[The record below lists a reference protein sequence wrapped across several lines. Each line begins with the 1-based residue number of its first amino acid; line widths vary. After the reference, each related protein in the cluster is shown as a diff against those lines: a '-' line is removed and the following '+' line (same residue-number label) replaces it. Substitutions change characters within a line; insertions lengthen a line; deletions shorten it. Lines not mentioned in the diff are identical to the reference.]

1 MHLLF
6 SAVLL
11 GLQPH
16 TEWYLPPD
24 QKNYKLHVARSE
36 SIRLLLWT
44 ILRMLCWQTALMR
57 HKCNSSTACRML
69 PRTATISW
77 LHEYTKMNCITRC
90 SGKQKTWKIPQ
101 TMEICW
107 YQYLFLFHA
116 ESTLASNPCIS
127 TRLFHPLQSGSGGQ
141 HFTKLGMTW

>member
-1 MHLLF
+1 MFYNGFTLYIIPNLYNIFSPNTIMHLVF

-24 QKNYKLHVARSE
+24 QR
-36 SIRLLLWT
+36 IWT
-44 ILRMLCWQTALMR
+44 FLMTLCWQTILMR
-57 HKCNSSTACRML
+57 HKRNSSTACTML
-69 PRTATISW
+69 PGMATISW
-77 LHEYTKMNCITRC
+77 LHESTKMNCVTRC
-90 SGKQKTWKIPQ
+90 SAKQKTWKIPQ

-107 YQYLFLFHA
+107 YRYLFLFHA

-127 TRLFHPLQSGSGGQ
+127 TRLFHPLQSGSGG
-141 HFTKLGMTW
+141 